1 MTTVVIPTVASRG
14 SRFALGLSSGKDSG
28 WENVTPCDLDY
39 RTPFWALRPSC
50 SLSVPSSSNNL
61 FCFLLIHSRA
71 YLSHISHSDSNIPR
85 FPWPPSSP
93 PLFWLQLFL
102 PPSSPPLW
110 KTPLYWGSNSSQ
122 FVPHKPVFSFTRWMF
137 LLCADWTSHVWSHL
151 PAGFRWILH
160 GGNASH
166 IASCP
171 LTPEKEGFI
180 EISGHMSGV
189 FAPQSNVIFRPFTKY
204 KNIVLNFLTLAQ
216 FTEYNGCN
224 FNRFIRLECKFLA
237 SLQSLWTLSIN
248 FIVFIGSAWENK

>member
-1 MTTVVIPTVASRG
+1 MTTVVIPTVASRW
-14 SRFALGLSSGKDSG
+14 SRFALGLSSGKDSLAERT
-28 WENVTPCDLDY
+28 WHHVTLI
-39 RTPFWALRPSC
+39 TELPFELSDHLVVPSQ
-50 SLSVPSSSNNL
+50 SHLHLTTFTAPSSSTL
-61 FCFLLIHSRA
+61 VPIFLTFLIQIPTSLVSR
-71 YLSHISHSDSNIPR
+71 D
-85 FPWPPSSP
+85 PPSSP
-93 PLFWLQLFL
+93 ALFWLQLFL

-189 FAPQSNVIFRPFTKY
+189 FAPQSNVIYRPFTKY
-204 KNIVLNFLTLAQ
+204 KNIVVYFLTLAQ

-224 FNRFIRLECKFLA
+224 FNRFIRLESF
-237 SLQSLWTLSIN
+237 
-248 FIVFIGSAWENK
+248 